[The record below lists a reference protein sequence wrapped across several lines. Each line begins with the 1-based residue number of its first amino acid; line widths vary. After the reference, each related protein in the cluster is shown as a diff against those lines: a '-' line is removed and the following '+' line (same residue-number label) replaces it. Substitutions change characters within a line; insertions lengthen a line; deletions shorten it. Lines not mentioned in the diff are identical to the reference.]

1 MDRHGQNTQAM
12 IVVRAAARPRPT
24 ARREPGPL
32 GLSALSVD
40 GRGGQRGLMTYSDY
54 PWAADDLGPASVHLF
69 RLPAGAEGIV
79 VLDNLSLGPAIGGV
93 RLNPTVTV
101 AEVAR
106 LARAMTIKSAVAGIP
121 HGGGKS
127 GIRVSH
133 QLSRAE
139 HEAVVRAF
147 AQAIKQLVDYIPGP
161 DMGTDETA
169 MAWIRDEIGRSVGL
183 PAVLG
188 GVPLDQIGA
197 TGFGL
202 AECAQALAAAG
213 RFDVTGSRV
222 AVQGFG
228 AVGRHAAV
236 QLAQRG
242 ARIVAVS
249 DITGAVHDPDG
260 LDLAA
265 LVEFTRTRPVAE
277 YMDAK
282 PLERDDLLTVGCDL
296 LVPAAQ
302 ADVVHEGN
310 VRDVKAGVVLQ
321 GANLPVTAGAEAVL
335 ARRGILTVPD
345 VIANAG
351 GVICASV
358 EYRGGGRTQAFA
370 EISERIRA
378 NTAEMLERMTRQGV
392 LPREAAMAMARAR
405 LHVAETYHRKF

>member
-1 MDRHGQNTQAM
+1 
-12 IVVRAAARPRPT
+12 
-24 ARREPGPL
+24 
-32 GLSALSVD
+32 
-40 GRGGQRGLMTYSDY
+40 MTYSSY
-54 PWAADDLGPASVHLF
+54 PWTADDLGPASVHLY

-93 RLNPTVTV
+93 RLNSTVTA

-127 GIRVSH
+127 GIRASH

-139 HEAVVRAF
+139 REAVVRAF
-147 AQAIKQLVDYIPGP
+147 AQAIRHLVDYIPGP

-169 MAWIRDEIGRSVGL
+169 MAWIRDEIGRAVGL

-202 AECAQALAAAG
+202 AECAEALAAAG
-213 RFDVTGSRV
+213 RFDPAGSRV

-228 AVGRHAAV
+228 AVGMHAAV

-277 YMDAK
+277 YTDAK
-282 PLERDDLLTVGCDL
+282 PLERDDLLTVACDL

-302 ADVVHEGN
+302 ADVVHDGN
-310 VRDVKAGVVLQ
+310 VADVKAGVVLQ
-321 GANLPVTAGAEAVL
+321 GANLPVTASAEATL
-335 ARRGILTVPD
+335 ARRGVLTVPD

-358 EYRGGGRTQAFA
+358 EYRGGGRTRAFA

-378 NTAEMLERMTRQGV
+378 NTAEMLDRMARQDV

-405 LHVAETYHRKF
+405 LRAAESYHRTF